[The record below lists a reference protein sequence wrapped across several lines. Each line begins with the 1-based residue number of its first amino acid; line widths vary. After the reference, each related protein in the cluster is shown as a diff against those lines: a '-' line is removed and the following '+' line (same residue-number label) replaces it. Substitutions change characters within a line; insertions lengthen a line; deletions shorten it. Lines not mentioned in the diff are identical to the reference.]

1 MSTVN
6 YVRRQRGCDF
16 IGLPRADPYRQD
28 IHCRLRKRDGK
39 SASRIVMTALIVACV
54 GYSEVLACAV
64 PGPLPTIIFT
74 YEDLSNGIDAPAIV
88 EVTIMGYN
96 EGFVARVE
104 KVLKGQIDGAEIKI
118 VANLSTCGFGFA
130 IGERG
135 IVVGALRR
143 DARGSL
149 ELIAVE
155 EWPAN
160 RHRRRASKANR

>member
-1 MSTVN
+1 MSIVH

-16 IGLPRADPYRQD
+16 ISLPRADLYRQD
-28 IHCRLRKRDGK
+28 IHCRLRKRDGR
-39 SASRIVMTALIVACV
+39 SASRTVMIALIAASV
-54 GYSEVLACAV
+54 GCSEVLACAV
-64 PGPLPTIIFT
+64 YPARLPTIIFT

-96 EGFVARVE
+96 EGVVARVE

-118 VANLSTCGFGFA
+118 IANLSTCGFGFA

-155 EWPAN
+155 EWPED
-160 RHRRRASKANR
+160 RDRRRASKAK